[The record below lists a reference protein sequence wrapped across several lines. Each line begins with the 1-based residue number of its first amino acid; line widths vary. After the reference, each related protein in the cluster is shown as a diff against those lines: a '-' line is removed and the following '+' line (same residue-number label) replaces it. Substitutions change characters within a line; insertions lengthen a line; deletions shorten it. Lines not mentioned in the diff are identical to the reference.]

1 MTAYT
6 LLNLLEYW
14 VSFKYSTQI
23 SSTKKYD
30 IKYSTQMLGML
41 SQYYSGIEYRLSI
54 VRILYSNVEYE
65 KYSFQYPTQILSI
78 QSMIFNTLL

>member
-14 VSFKYSTQI
+14 VSFKILYSNV
-23 SSTKKYD
+23 STKKYD

-41 SQYYSGIEYRLSI
+41 SQYYLGIEYRLSI
-54 VRILYSNVEYE
+54 VCILYSNVEYE
-65 KYSFQYPTQILSI
+65 KYS
-78 QSMIFNTLL
+78 